1 MDGNGELEVV
11 WRGHVGAWRAS
22 GVTQRAY
29 CDRHGLKKHSLS
41 YWHLRLA
48 RRDAQ
53 AGDATPLTL
62 IPAALVPEAVEV
74 APAAALL
81 LNSPSGWRLE
91 FAALPPAGWLTQ
103 LWGGRA

>member
-1 MDGNGELEVV
+1 MSGNGELEAF

-22 GVTQRAY
+22 GETQRVY

-48 RRDAQ
+48 RREGQ
-53 AGDATPLTL
+53 AGGAMPLTL
-62 IPAALVPEAVEV
+62 VRATMVSEVVSAPGTALM
-74 APAAALL
+74 
-81 LNSPSGWRLE
+81 LNSPSGWRLD

-103 LWGGRA
+103 LWGGGA